1 MSKQSEPK
9 QALNQHSHIYK
20 ESCIICGCS
29 KGNIS
34 KDGRVAMSVFFLST
48 ANSKKQKKYNVG
60 LGCDFSFVVLS
71 CILKA

>member
-48 ANSKKQKKYNVG
+48 ANSKKQKKNIMLVWAVTFH
-60 LGCDFSFVVLS
+60 LWCSAAS
-71 CILKA
+71 